1 MTELAQSNYTLM
13 TITMQKAALG
23 DFDEDGDHDEVGNFD
38 EDENVAFGKNGNF
51 DENENGDFVEN
62 ENVAQVVGG
71 KTLNSQTTKSVEVF
85 TGTRSFYSM
94 MKTSGV

>member
-1 MTELAQSNYTLM
+1 
-13 TITMQKAALG
+13 MQKTALG
-23 DFDEDGDHDEVGNFD
+23 DFDENGVLDEDGNFD
-38 EDENVAFGKNGNF
+38 EDENVAFGENGNF

-62 ENVAQVVGG
+62 ENGDFVEDENVAQVIGG

-94 MKTSGV
+94 MKTSEV